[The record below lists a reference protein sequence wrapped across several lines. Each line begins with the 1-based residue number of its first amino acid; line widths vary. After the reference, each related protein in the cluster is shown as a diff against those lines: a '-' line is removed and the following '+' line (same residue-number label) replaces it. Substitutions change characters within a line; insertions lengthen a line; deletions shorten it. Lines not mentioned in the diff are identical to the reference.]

1 MLQSVSEAKRG
12 QLLRVEQVDGEG
24 PVRLVRPRGRVPAA
38 GLVVEDDGPSLPQQ
52 IGQWE
57 QVLVPATW
65 TAVRQHERG
74 AGVGWAD
81 DPKPGVAIAERHH
94 SDAADRSPRHSP
106 HGFSGRPPGQSLDDV
121 SRSGRN

>member
-24 PVRLVRPRGRVPAA
+24 LVRPVRPRGRVPAA
-38 GLVVEDDGPSLPQQ
+38 GLVVKDDGPVCPQQ

-57 QVLVPATW
+57 QLLVPATR
-65 TAVRQHERG
+65 TAVREHGRG
-74 AGVGWAD
+74 AAVGCAD

-94 SDAADRSPRHSP
+94 SYAADRSLRHSP